1 MKEGFQEASTLKKV
15 RQNMTNLPADTPWW
29 AGVILALIALLVP
42 VVKTSRKA
50 SRQEKEIERVHHQ
63 VANEHN
69 TNLRDDVDGVW
80 AEATAA
86 KDKSEELKQM
96 LAPVIQTIQAMAE
109 SQKNSSR
116 VIDNMASEQKA
127 QRRDVG
133 GLREEIRQM
142 RGEVADVKDDLTDH
156 LIEVAKRKDSA

>member
-1 MKEGFQEASTLKKV
+1 
-15 RQNMTNLPADTPWW
+15 MTNLPADTPWW
-29 AGVILALIALLVP
+29 AAALIALLALLIP
-42 VVKTSRKA
+42 VIKTSRKTT
-50 SRQEKEIERVHHQ
+50 RNEKEIEKVHHQ

-96 LAPVIQTIQAMAE
+96 LAPVIATIQAMAE
-109 SQKNSSR
+109 SQKNSSQ

-142 RGEVADVKDDLTDH
+142 RSEVVDVKDDLTDH
-156 LIEVAKRKDSA
+156 LIQVARAAQRKGTT